1 MDRYCVT
8 IRTSPDIS
16 LAQNLIRS
24 RTFRIVPKGVRA
36 ALLGL
41 LIFGSICPAADA
53 EPASDGISR
62 RETSIVVRKA
72 ERLLELFRNGG
83 RIRTYRISLGSN
95 PVGTKTSVG
104 DKKTPE
110 GDYYVC
116 YKSSGSRF
124 WRFLG
129 LSYPGEEDARRAFE
143 SGAISVDKRNLIVD
157 SIRDG
162 KRPPWDT
169 ELGGWVGIHGY
180 PTDEYLRRWC
190 AILLPKPDNWT
201 DGCIAMWNS
210 EIEELFSLVNVGTPV
225 LIVP

>member
-1 MDRYCVT
+1 M
-8 IRTSPDIS
+8 
-16 LAQNLIRS
+16 
-24 RTFRIVPKGVRA
+24 VPRLMRLGVLPGLSERA
-36 ALLGL
+36 WVVLLGVL
-41 LIFGSICPAADA
+41 VLGTISPTAIAA
-53 EPASDGISR
+53 ASSDDFTFNV
-62 RETSIVVRKA
+62 TSIVVRKA
-72 ERLLELFRNGG
+72 EQLLELFRNGS
-83 RIRTYRISLGSN
+83 RIKAYRICLGSN
-95 PVGTKTSVG
+95 PIGAKTCVG
-104 DKKTPE
+104 DRKTPE
-110 GDYYVC
+110 GDYFVC
-116 YKSSGSRF
+116 YKSTGSRF

-143 SGAISVDKRNLIVD
+143 QGAISLDKRNLIID
-157 SIRDG
+157 SIREG

-210 EIEELFSLVNVGTPV
+210 EIEELYSLVPVGTPV